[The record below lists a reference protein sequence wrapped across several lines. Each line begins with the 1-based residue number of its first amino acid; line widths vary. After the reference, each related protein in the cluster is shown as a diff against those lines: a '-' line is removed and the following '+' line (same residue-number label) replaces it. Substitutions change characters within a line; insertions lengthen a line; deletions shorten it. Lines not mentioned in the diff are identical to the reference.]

1 MKPLQ
6 EPAAHVAAGLQGV
19 GCLCGATGN
28 KVVVVAQNGHPSAGG
43 LHDVAPLGVWPG
55 GSWLLHTAVSI
66 PLLSVLCSLTTLQRT
81 AMAVVPPRSKE
92 SKAE

>member
-43 LHDVAPLGVWPG
+43 LHDVAHWGCGQGVMAAAHSCIDTIIVCAVQPDNSAEDCN
-55 GSWLLHTAVSI
+55 GSCATQEQGVKS
-66 PLLSVLCSLTTLQRT
+66 
-81 AMAVVPPRSKE
+81 
-92 SKAE
+92 